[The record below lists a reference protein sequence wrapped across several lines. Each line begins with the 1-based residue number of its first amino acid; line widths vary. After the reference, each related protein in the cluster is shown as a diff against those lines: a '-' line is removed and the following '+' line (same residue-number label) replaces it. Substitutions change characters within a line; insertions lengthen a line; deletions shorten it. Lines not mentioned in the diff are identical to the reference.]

1 MAGYGTPI
9 ELARE
14 VDQAE
19 AETALKILN
28 WYFDSRPDQYL
39 IQKPRVVYDSAGRQ
53 KITVRYYIKTK
64 EQEQPET
71 AEQKSN
77 QQEERKSDHEQGTI
91 QQQDGS
97 MGDA

>member
-71 AEQKSN
+71 AEK
-77 QQEERKSDHEQGTI
+77 EERKSNQNEEHTIRPEQ
-91 QQQDGS
+91 S
-97 MGDA
+97 SV